1 MLGVGAVLLMRALV
15 IVGATPGWPITLLR
29 VRKLLL
35 LGRLLLVVSTVWGIP
50 TMVLLLMG
58 ITLLMLML
66 VGIPRLLL
74 MGIPGLMLMGIPRL
88 LVSMRCHRLLLVLL
102 LLLPPRLVEWAAFRL
117 ALVTASTQR

>member
-58 ITLLMLML
+58 IPLLMLML

-74 MGIPGLMLMGIPRL
+74 MGIPRL
-88 LVSMRCHRLLLVLL
+88 LVSMRCHRLLLILL